1 MPRKLKRNRR
11 QKKLLKKPNSLGFL
25 YRLIG
30 AAEEDVIDF
39 HARWRSQDVQS
50 SIGDCFGCEHLN
62 LRSRF
67 GELILAPREIFVEKG
82 CVDEPG
88 REA

>member
-1 MPRKLKRNRR
+1 MPRKPKRDLSR
-11 QKKLLKKPNSLGFL
+11 KKLLKKPNSLGFL

-39 HARWRSQDVQS
+39 YARWRSQDVQS

-67 GELILAPREIFVEKG
+67 GELIFASREIFVEKG
-82 CVDEPG
+82 SVDEPG